1 MTKNFQLSGRK
12 TLAAGR
18 FVELSELEYTDRRGK
33 VRRWETSDRVN
44 SQGAAIIIAEIVPDS
59 KIILVRQ
66 FRPPVWGYVLEF
78 PAGLIDAGESAKETA
93 VRELREETGFEGE
106 VIHVCPESCSSPG
119 MTGEKLTVVLM
130 HVDGARYR
138 DGLPQ
143 SFQEENEDI
152 ETLLIP
158 KSELLQFLESEAAKG
173 TDIDGKLLHYALGLV
188 N

>member
-1 MTKNFQLSGRK
+1 MTKKVQLPDRK
-12 TLAAGR
+12 TLASGR
-18 FVELSELEYTDRRGK
+18 FVELSELEFTDRRGK
-33 VRRWETSDRVN
+33 VRKWECADRVN
-44 SQGAAIIIAEIVPDS
+44 SQGAAVIVAEIVPDG

-66 FRPPVWGYVLEF
+66 FRPPVWEYVLEF

-93 VRELREETGFEGE
+93 VRELREETGFAGE
-106 VIHVCPESCSSPG
+106 VIRVYPESCSSPG
-119 MTGEKLTVVLM
+119 ITGEKMTMVLM

-152 ETLLIP
+152 ETLLVS

-173 TDIDGKLLHYALGLV
+173 TAIDGKLLNYAMGLV